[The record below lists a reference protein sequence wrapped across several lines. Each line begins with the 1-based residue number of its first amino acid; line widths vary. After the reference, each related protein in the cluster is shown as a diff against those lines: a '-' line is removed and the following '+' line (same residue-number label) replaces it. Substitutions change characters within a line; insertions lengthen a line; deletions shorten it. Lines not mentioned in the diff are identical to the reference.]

1 MDSQLSKKVLDKI
14 KSEYPADKMHAVTA
28 SLAQYSAD
36 KPEAERVQLGI
47 LAVANGDVS
56 KLQALVTLALTDY
69 RDLLMQAEYLNDPY
83 NLLQSLLKNLQ
94 ETQTL
99 SPEEVTETM
108 RASGGTNYRKAFTF
122 LVDMLPQRGKTLN
135 AEQYQ
140 LIDKL
145 GRALKLPVKTWKHLT
160 K

>member
-1 MDSQLSKKVLDKI
+1 MKNEFSQKIIKKI
-14 KSEYPADKMHAVTA
+14 KTGYPPQKAHAVTE
-28 SLAQYSAD
+28 SLAQYGAD

-47 LAVANGDVS
+47 LAIANGDDS

-99 SPEEVTETM
+99 TPEEVTETM

-122 LVDMLPQRGKTLN
+122 LVDMLPQRGKTLS